1 MKRIFNILINITG
14 IVVLLIVSLSI
25 LAYYSLQLP
34 EVQTNITQKA
44 TEWLSEK
51 VGGNVTISQARISW
65 LDEITFEDINIKD
78 LEGRDMIFVRELY
91 VNCKTNFTFD
101 LANNLKIGFDKNY
114 IPSITFNT
122 GKIFK
127 FDNNLDYVLLK
138 NPEVKLVKD
147 KTGKLNIDY
156 WIAAIEKIGKDST
169 KKSVPNQNK
178 PFTIDNAYITN
189 GNVSLSDARRDRF
202 PDKTFDYYNFR
213 FDKINANIENVLILG
228 DTVAFKTTNLSAV
241 DYRSDLKIKDIKTDF
256 LYCKTAMLLDN
267 LSAYINESYVGNKL
281 HFLYERPSAFNDFFR
296 KVKMNAN
303 LKNSI
308 LDSQDLGRFASDMYN
323 YKERYILSAKMD
335 GLYVDLNFKEF
346 DLKFGTSSNLKG
358 DVNFKGFPNLKKTN
372 TTLSL
377 KPSTMLA
384 KDVSQYSKNPDF
396 QKYIKKI
403 EKLDFSGTFAGV
415 YDNFKTK
422 SELNALGLGK
432 INGEMEVQIA
442 ADATYKGDLNIQQL
456 DLGKLFDEPSLE
468 KLSFQGKIDGT
479 GFEVKSALLQ
489 LDGQVSEIGY
499 NGYTYKNIIV
509 DGNLG
514 QSIFDGYIDIKDPNI
529 TAQVEGRAD
538 LNKELNTF
546 KIKGLLENANL
557 KPLGIS
563 KENLK
568 IKSTINFDFIGNK
581 LDDWIGRARF
591 SNTVLEN
598 ENHSLAVD
606 SLYFNSGIYENQ
618 RRFSMVSEFFNIEL
632 NGNFVPSKII
642 SDVGV
647 LVKEY
652 QLYFDET
659 EENRMAYYKA
669 KNIAKNAPA
678 NFYDANYR
686 LYFKDSRRFFGF
698 FDPNIYVS
706 AGSILKGKFLSR
718 VTSEFS
724 LEGELDSVSYKG
736 NEFYKS
742 TIDFNTSKYAQSP
755 EVLTSLIL
763 FSKNQKISNGILTE
777 NLYANAFWD
786 QANTINFDA
795 SIDQQNSNSNIGL
808 FGSVKFTP
816 KGFDIRFNPKNS
828 KVFLIDKKWTFSEN
842 NLINVLENKI
852 VFNDL
857 KLSNN
862 NQIVRF
868 NGIVSN
874 DPKQESI
881 LTVQDFD
888 LLTLKPFTNVETK
901 GIANGELRLR
911 DYYKNPLFTSNLHI
925 ENLEY
930 RNSLIGTV
938 TTEANWDN
946 LANKLKINGSVF
958 RQFEEIFRMNG
969 YYDPEIKNNSL
980 NLKAKVR
987 NLNLQMF
994 EGMLTGVMTNMTGL
1008 AEGDV
1013 EIFGTPLDPIFKG
1026 QININ
1031 KGSLKVISSGTTI
1044 YFDDKVLL
1052 NEEGF
1057 VAAPEGITVRDA
1069 PIGGNSATI
1078 QGGVF
1083 NGGSGKFMVGL
1094 NASIKGSN
1102 GFKVLNLKS
1111 FESDVFYGTAF
1122 AGGDLQMTGD
1132 FENIVVTGN
1141 LNSKKGTKITIPMDS
1156 GKKIDLKQEGIPFLK
1171 KAEKIDST
1179 LILKTKKP
1187 KIKTGGVKIAFNLSF
1202 TQDAECEII
1211 FDRTNNDVLNVFG
1224 EGRLSI
1230 LYDTRGDFTISGPY
1244 VVRSGKYNF
1253 SFQNLASLRKFN
1265 IVDGSRITWSGDPY
1279 DANLDLRANYTANIP
1294 IPSSISDD
1302 LANTSARFPVN
1313 VTVILSDRLLTP
1325 TIKYDINFDLK
1336 QIPIIGQSDLL
1347 GFEQK
1352 LRNDEQLLSRNVSS
1366 ILVFNEIF
1374 PDNIAAAMA
1383 QEFLIDNVSNLL
1395 SNQIGNLANKLN
1407 PNLELGVQFG
1417 DFRENILNNMQ
1428 LNFSYRFLNNR
1439 IKLSGKSSF
1448 INSLENNINATTT
1461 GQLSVG
1467 GELEYNLSQDGEYKF
1482 RLYSRSVPT
1491 NYYTFSSTGN
1501 VIVSGGNFI
1510 ISRNFNS
1517 LLNNKKPKTFPLGVG
1532 KKEEVSM
1539 LKLDS
1544 TGSNFIK

>member
-1 MKRIFNILINITG
+1 MKRILNILANTAG
-14 IVVLLIVSLSI
+14 IVFLVIVSLAI

-78 LEGRDMIFVRELY
+78 LQGRDMIFVRELY

-101 LANNLKIGFDKNY
+101 LANNLKLGFDKNY

-122 GKIFK
+122 DKIFR
-127 FDNNLDYVLLK
+127 FDNNLDYVLIK
-138 NPEVKLVKD
+138 NPDVKLVKD

-156 WIAAIEKIGKDST
+156 WIAAIEKIGKDTT
-169 KKSVPNQNK
+169 KKSIPNQNK

-189 GNVSLSDARRDRF
+189 GNISLSDDRRERF
-202 PDKTFDYYNFR
+202 PEKTFDYYNFR
-213 FDKINANIENVLILG
+213 FDKINANLEKVLILG
-228 DTVAFKTTNLSAV
+228 DTVAFRTTNLTAI
-241 DYRSDLKIKDIKTDF
+241 DYRSDLQIKDIKTDF

-267 LSAYINESYVGNKL
+267 LSARINESYVGNKI
-281 HFLYERPSAFNDFFR
+281 HFYYERPSAFNDFFR

-308 LDSQDLGRFASDMYN
+308 LDAQDLGRFSSNMYD
-323 YKERYILSAKMD
+323 YKEKYLISAKMD

-346 DLKFGTSSNLKG
+346 ELKFGSGSNLKG
-358 DVNFKGFPNLKKTN
+358 NVNFKGFPDLKKTN
-372 TTLSL
+372 TTLDL
-377 KPSTMLA
+377 KPSTLLA
-384 KDVSQYSKNPDF
+384 KDVSQYSKNADY

-403 EKLDFSGTFAGV
+403 EKLDLSGTFAGL
-415 YDNFKTK
+415 YNDFKTK
-422 SELNALGLGK
+422 SDLSASGLGK
-432 INGEMEVQIA
+432 INGDMEVKIA
-442 ADATYKGDLNIQQL
+442 KEANYQGNLKIQQL
-456 DLGKLFDEPSLE
+456 DLGKLFDEPAVE
-468 KLSFQGKIDGT
+468 KLTFDGKIKGT
-479 GFEVKSALLQ
+479 GFEVKTAQLQ
-489 LDGQVSEIGY
+489 LDGYVTEIGY
-499 NGYTYKNIIV
+499 NGYKYQNILV

-563 KENLK
+563 DKNLK
-568 IKSTINFDFIGNK
+568 VKSTINFDFIGNK
-581 LDDWIGRARF
+581 LDDWIGRARL
-591 SNTVLEN
+591 SNTVLED
-598 ENHSLAVD
+598 ETHSLAVD
-606 SLYFNSGIYENQ
+606 SLYFNSGIFENQ
-618 RRFSMVSEFFNIEL
+618 RRFSMVSEFFNINI

-642 SDVGV
+642 ADVST

-652 QLYFDET
+652 RLYFEET
-659 EENRMAYYKA
+659 EENRLAYYRA
-669 KNIAKNAPA
+669 KKTQNNTY
-678 NFYDANYR
+678 YDADYQLN
-686 LYFKDSRRFFGF
+686 FKDSNRFFGF

-706 AGSILKGKFLSR
+706 PGSIFKGKFLSR
-718 VTSEFS
+718 ATSEFS
-724 LEGELDSVSYKG
+724 LEAKLDSVNYKG
-736 NEFYKS
+736 NEFYN
-742 TIDFNTSKYAQSP
+742 TTVDFNTSKYSNSP
-755 EVLTSLIL
+755 EVLTSFIL
-763 FSKNQKISNGILTE
+763 HSKNQKISNGILAE
-777 NLYANAFWD
+777 NLIANAYWD

-795 SIDQQNSNSNIGL
+795 SIDQQNSNSHIGL
-808 FGSVKFTP
+808 FGSVIFTP
-816 KGFDIRFNPKNS
+816 EGFDIRFNPKNS
-828 KVFLIDKKWTFSEN
+828 EVFLIDKKWQFSEN

-852 VFNDL
+852 IFNDL

-862 NQIVRF
+862 SQIVRF

-874 DPKQESI
+874 DPQQESI
-881 LTVQDFD
+881 LSVQDFD

-958 RQFEEIFRMNG
+958 RQFEEIFRMSG
-969 YYDPEIKNNSL
+969 YYDPQIKNNPL
-980 NLKAKVR
+980 NLKAKLR

-994 EGMLTGVMTNMTGL
+994 EGMLGGVMTNMAGQ

-1013 EIFGTPLDPIFKG
+1013 EIFGSPLDPIFKG
-1026 QININ
+1026 QINIA
-1031 KGSLKVISSGTTI
+1031 KGSLKVVSSGTTL
-1044 YFDDKVLL
+1044 YFDDKILL

-1069 PIGGNSATI
+1069 PTGGNTAII
-1078 QGGVF
+1078 QGGIF

-1094 NASIKGSN
+1094 NATIKGRD
-1102 GFKVLNLKS
+1102 GFKVLNLKP

-1171 KAEKIDST
+1171 KPEKVDST
-1179 LILKTKKP
+1179 LLSKTKKP
-1187 KIKTGGVKIAFNLSF
+1187 KIKTGGVKLAFNLSF
-1202 TQDAECEII
+1202 TPDAECEII

-1230 LYDTRGDFTISGPY
+1230 LYDTRGEFTINGPY

-1265 IVDGSRITWSGDPY
+1265 IVDGSRISWSGDPY
-1279 DANLDLRANYTANIP
+1279 EANLDLRANYTANIP
-1294 IPSSISDD
+1294 IPSSISSD
-1302 LANTSARFPVN
+1302 LANTASRFPVN
-1313 VTVILSDRLLTP
+1313 VSVLLTDRLLTP
-1325 TIKYDINFDLK
+1325 TIKYDVNFDLK
-1336 QIPIIGQSDLL
+1336 QIPMNGQTALL

-1467 GELEYNLSQDGEYKF
+1467 GELEYNLSEDGEYKF

-1501 VIVSGGNFI
+1501 VVVSGGNFI

-1517 LLNNKKPKTFPLGVG
+1517 LLNNKKAKTIPLGVG

-1544 TGSNFIK
+1544 TGSN